1 MEPSAMRSRLLE
13 QFVHFLRAEGVTE
26 STVRIYASS
35 VSMYL
40 QALNITESDPSQST
54 RDTIA
59 RYLQSL
65 KSRGHAPGT
74 IASHQ
79 TGIRRFHEWLAAQ
92 GAASSNPIEKRIPI
106 RIGKRLPKHIT
117 QEQAANLIDTVSGKD
132 PLSLRDRAILEL
144 LYGAGLRA
152 AELLGLRMKHVDE
165 RSKAFRVRGKGNV
178 EAIVS
183 YGDAAADALRTY
195 LEHGRP
201 ILIARERHD
210 HLWANVFGGPLKYAG
225 LHRMVGE
232 RGAQAGLSKLTPH
245 MLRHS
250 FATHLMERGA
260 HVRVIQELLRH
271 ASIRSTEIYTH
282 LDLRR
287 LAEERKKYHPRG

>member
-1 MEPSAMRSRLLE
+1 MPSRLLE
-13 QFVHFLRAEGVTE
+13 SFVHFLRAEGVTE
-26 STVRIYASS
+26 ATVRTYASS

-40 QALNITESDPSQST
+40 QALDITQSDPSQST

-59 RYLQSL
+59 RYLTSL

-79 TGIRRFHEWLAAQ
+79 TGIRRFHDWLATQ
-92 GAASSNPIEKRIPI
+92 GAAASSNPIGKRIPI
-106 RIGKRLPKHIT
+106 RIGRKLPRHIT
-117 QEQAANLIDTVSGKD
+117 QEQAASLIDAVSGGD

-144 LYGAGLRA
+144 LYGAGLRS

-165 RSKAFRVRGKGNV
+165 RAKAFRVRGKGNV

-183 YGDAAADALRTY
+183 YGDAAADALHAY
-195 LEHGRP
+195 LERGRP
-201 ILIARERHD
+201 ILTIREHHD
-210 HLWANVFGGPLKYAG
+210 HLWANIFGGPLRYAG

-232 RGAQAGLSKLTPH
+232 PGAQAGLAKLTPH